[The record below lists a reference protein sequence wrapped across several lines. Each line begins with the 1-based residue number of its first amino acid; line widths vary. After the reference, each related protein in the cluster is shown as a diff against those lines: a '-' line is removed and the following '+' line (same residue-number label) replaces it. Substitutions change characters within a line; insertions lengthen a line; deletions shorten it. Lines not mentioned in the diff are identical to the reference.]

1 MLKPTLILSVLAAA
15 NALAVPLPANDNF
28 ADASPLTGSGA
39 SFSGSNI
46 AATREVGEPA
56 GGGDRSVWFKWTSP
70 AYGVAQFSALFAT
83 DHRMEIYVGSSIVNL
98 IKVGADTDTTEPSTT
113 FNVGKDVTYFVRFT
127 NEGNSDSPGSF
138 TALFDLDTN
147 GFTQALFKG
156 TSYQNDSFSQAKAVS
171 GTKIKVL
178 GYPTSA
184 SREAGEPIETGY
196 NTLWWKWTA
205 PSDGKTIFS
214 TAGSDVGTKN
224 RLTVGTGSSLADFD
238 FYSEN
243 GDSEISFVIN
253 AKKGKTYYI
262 ALGET
267 YYFGLDNWSYILTI
281 DHTKDSGNDPGKG
294 FNAKFKTL
302 PIDVLNHSQ
311 IKGVFDATGLTSWD
325 IKFDSSRF
333 EIDEYAI
340 TPNGK
345 KWVFS
350 VHKKS
355 FAAAP
360 MNGKFTVIGYRGTK
374 VAAKVVKTFHVW

>member
-1 MLKPTLILSVLAAA
+1 MLNRTLIVSILTAAHA
-15 NALAVPLPANDNF
+15 WAVTLPANDSF
-28 ADASPLTGSGA
+28 AAASQLTGSSA
-39 SFSGSNI
+39 SFSGTT
-46 AATREVGEPA
+46 AGATREVGEPQE
-56 GGGDRSVWFKWTSP
+56 GGDQSVWYKWTSP
-70 AYGVAQFSALFAT
+70 AYGVAQFSALFGD
-83 DHRMEIYVGSSIVNL
+83 DHRMEIYVGSGISNL
-98 IKVGADTDTTEPSTT
+98 TRVGADTNTTEPSISL
-113 FNVGKDVTYFVRFT
+113 NVGKDVTYYIRFI
-127 NEGNSDSPGSF
+127 NDGNSDSPTAF
-138 TALFDLDTN
+138 TALLDLDTN

-156 TSYQNDSFSQAKAVS
+156 TSYQNDNFSQAKSVS

-184 SREAGEPIETGY
+184 TREAGEPIETGS

-214 TAGSDVGTKN
+214 TAGSDVGSKN
-224 RLTVGTGSSLADFD
+224 RMAVGTGSSMADFD
-238 FYSEN
+238 FYYET

-262 ALGET
+262 ALGEQ
-267 YYFGLDNWSYILTI
+267 YYFGLDNWSYILSI

-311 IKGVFDATGLTSWD
+311 IKGEFDAAGLTDWD
-325 IKFDSSRF
+325 IKYDTSRF
-333 EIDEYAI
+333 QIDQYSI

-345 KWVFS
+345 KWVFK